1 MLMHTIAVA
10 WLLLLAPVSVPDAAP
25 AASGS
30 YGPAAELTLR
40 VTPRVLLEH
49 QDARATVVLDRA
61 AAHRRLI
68 IDVEAGEFYSSS
80 ERALAGEDAPRVHEF
95 PLHTLPAGEYV
106 VVVRVVDAYGHEQVA
121 KERFS
126 VRRTDYIIAD
136 PNGLR

>member
-1 MLMHTIAVA
+1 MPMHTSAVA
-10 WLLLLAPVSVPDAAP
+10 WLLLLAPMYVPDAAP
-25 AASGS
+25 VASGS
-30 YGPAAELTLR
+30 HIPAADLTLR

-68 IDVEAGEFYSSS
+68 IDVEGGEFYSSS
-80 ERALAGEDAPRVHEF
+80 ERALAGEEAPRVHEF
-95 PLHTLPAGEYV
+95 PLQTLPAGEYV
-106 VVVRVVDAYGHEQVA
+106 VVVRVVDANGHEQVA

-126 VRRTDYIIAD
+126 VRRTDYAVCD